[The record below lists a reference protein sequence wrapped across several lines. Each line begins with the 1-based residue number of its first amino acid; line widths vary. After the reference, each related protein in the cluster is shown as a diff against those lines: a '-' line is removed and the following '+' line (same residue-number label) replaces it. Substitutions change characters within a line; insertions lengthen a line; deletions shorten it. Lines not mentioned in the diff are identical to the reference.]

1 MKNIGVRYGLLAAA
15 AVVFYFAILYFVKKE
30 LFLHTGLQWAS
41 MFLYLAFMY
50 KACLDDCA
58 AHGTNRDF
66 RAIVRIPFIVFLL
79 ANLGYWLFFYGIHLA
94 DKSLIVMELERKVG
108 ILQAQMN
115 EVTDPVTRNDLI
127 KQINEFKAYMNSP
140 VQPLGP
146 ILAQM
151 AQGAIG
157 GFVLAAGVA
166 WVIRSQKQ
174 H

>member
-30 LFLHTGLQWAS
+30 LFLHPGLQWAS
-41 MFLYLAFMY
+41 LLLYLAFMY
-50 KACLDDCA
+50 KASLDDCSVN
-58 AHGTNRDF
+58 GTDRDF
-66 RAIVRIPFIVFLL
+66 RALVRIPFIVFLL

-94 DKSLIVMELERKVG
+94 DKSLIVMELEQKIN
-108 ILQAQMN
+108 ILQGQMS
-115 EVTDPVTRNDLI
+115 EVNDPVTRNDLT
-127 KQINEFKAYMNSP
+127 KQINEMKTYMNNP

-151 AQGAIG
+151 TQGAIG

-166 WVIRSQKQ
+166 LAIRSQKQ